1 MKKKFLTE
9 VNEFCN
15 TSVSKLVPM
24 RCCMDCVILPKM
36 VKKQYSYCRYHHS
49 MKPFME
55 IMAKFGEYIYETD
68 KFSYRIMA
76 ILALEKIAGAS
87 GWNHHLSCLPREYN
101 QYCTLYVKEKNSKF
115 ALQFLQNNAELC
127 KADSE
132 LKALLG
138 EIILGT
144 LTSEKIPNWDT
155 SVTAELKE
163 FAHNHLKELSLKEVM
178 EQLNKKNFSNLL
190 PLLRERKK
198 EVKLTEV
205 YKKLHLSSHN
215 KNERAAVRAALG
227 K

>member
-1 MKKKFLTE
+1 MNNNFLTE
-9 VNEFCN
+9 VNEACN

-24 RCCMDCVILPKM
+24 LCCMECVILPKM
-36 VKKQYSYCRYHHS
+36 VKKQYSYCRYNHS
-49 MKPFME
+49 MKPFMG
-55 IMAKFGEYIYETD
+55 IMAKYGNDIYETD

-87 GWNHHLSCLPREYN
+87 GWNHHLSRLPRKYN
-101 QYCTLYVKEKNSKF
+101 EYCTLYVKEKNSKF

-132 LKALLG
+132 LRLLFG

-144 LTSEKIPNWDT
+144 LTSEKIPNWDK
-155 SVTAELKE
+155 SVTAELKN
-163 FAHNHLKELSLKEVM
+163 FAYNHLDELSLNDVM
-178 EQLNKKNFSNLL
+178 AQLNEENFSNFL
-190 PLLRERKK
+190 PLLRKRKK

-205 YKKLHLSSHN
+205 YKKLHLSSH
-215 KNERAAVRAALG
+215 KKEERAAVRASLG